1 MGGEPRFVRVHSR
14 TNLPPLRR
22 ADKFVKK
29 FSALPLVA
37 AIILLT
43 KALLALL
50 NLYAVAFYLG
60 LMFFPAPAGRCTL
73 LLLVSSE
80 SLPTRNIVYPKGCGG
95 DRKAPTKERAPVFP
109 IKLKP

>member
-1 MGGEPRFVRVHSR
+1 MNPPY
-14 TNLPPLRR
+14 PPLRR

-50 NLYAVAFYLG
+50 NLYAVAFY
-60 LMFFPAPAGRCTL
+60 FA
-73 LLLVSSE
+73 V
-80 SLPTRNIVYPKGCGG
+80 
-95 DRKAPTKERAPVFP
+95 
-109 IKLKP
+109 